1 MRCAVI
7 DAEKANYP
15 IAWMCRQLGVP
26 RSSFYAW
33 RHQVDTTTAT
43 AARRRVLGEL
53 VVEVFDDNR
62 GTYGCRRVAAEL
74 NRRGHPVSVGLVADL
89 MRELGLQ
96 ACQPRAYKV
105 TTVPGEQPVASPD
118 LIEREFTAE
127 QPGQR
132 LVGDITY
139 LRTGEGWLYRAT

>member
-7 DAEKANYP
+7 DAEKATYP

-53 VVEVFDDNR
+53 VVESSTTIAVP
-62 GTYGCRRVAAEL
+62 TAA
-74 NRRGHPVSVGLVADL
+74 VG
-89 MRELGLQ
+89 
-96 ACQPRAYKV
+96 
-105 TTVPGEQPVASPD
+105 S
-118 LIEREFTAE
+118 
-127 QPGQR
+127 R
-132 LVGDITY
+132 LS
-139 LRTGEGWLYRAT
+139 

>member
-96 ACQPRAYKV
+96 ACQQLGAGAAGPGADLDEPHGSVRILGELLPDIRLG
-105 TTVPGEQPVASPD
+105 TVRHDAVKIIGAGVV
-118 LIEREFTAE
+118 LI
-127 QPGQR
+127 
-132 LVGDITY
+132 
-139 LRTGEGWLYRAT
+139 